1 MIALLIDE
9 NLNNDIVRGLVRRLP
24 SVDLVRVQDVGLV
37 GADDAALLDW
47 AATAG
52 RLIVTH
58 DAATMIDRAYARV
71 DVGLPMPGV
80 IVVSARTS
88 IAQAIDDLL
97 LLVQSSQDQEWTG
110 QIVYVPLG

>member
-1 MIALLIDE
+1 MVALLIDE
-9 NLNNDIVRGLVRRLP
+9 NFNNDIVRGLVRRLP
-24 SVDLVRVQDVGLV
+24 SVDLVRVQDVGLA
-37 GADDAALLDW
+37 GAADAALLDW

-80 IVVSARTS
+80 IVVGARTS

-97 LLVQSSQDQEWTG
+97 LLVQSSQDQEWAG